1 MQKDSSTFRC
11 IKKEQAEDDIPCNV
25 GIFSPYTCVLGLIG
39 KQPGYSLVT
48 GYWTMCTLILL
59 PLGPFLLSGITRLK
73 KIKLIIV
80 ALSSFYFFF
89 RCNVIHL
96 QSIKS

>member
-11 IKKEQAEDDIPCNV
+11 IKKEQAEDDILCNV
-25 GIFSPYTCVLGLIG
+25 RIFSPYTCVLGLIG

-59 PLGPFLLSGITRLK
+59 PLGPFLLSGITRFK
-73 KIKLIIV
+73 KDKIN
-80 ALSSFYFFF
+80 SSGTELLLFF
-89 RCNVIHL
+89 L
-96 QSIKS
+96 

>member
-11 IKKEQAEDDIPCNV
+11 IKKEQAEDDILCNV

-59 PLGPFLLSGITRLK
+59 PLGPFLLSGITRFNK
-73 KIKLIIV
+73 DKIN
-80 ALSSFYFFF
+80 SSGTELLLFF
-89 RCNVIHL
+89 L
-96 QSIKS
+96 